1 MCTISSLS
9 THLVNVNMVKHWMNI
24 EQRGQRAIKHCTI
37 APSGIYMRWR
47 TSRYLPSFPAATACR
62 LILYRKTNRQHRV
75 DRPGRHSNLRSC
87 HLPRE
92 LMQPTVPLGQ
102 KECLSRVQM
111 TTAFNV
117 ITGFWFLPP
126 EHVFV
131 VRNHTAVD
139 ACVW

>member
-1 MCTISSLS
+1 MQSFHYPSVWS
-9 THLVNVNMVKHWMNI
+9 MWMWSNI
-24 EQRGQRAIKHCTI
+24 EWTVSSNTNTLHDSAIWHRHEITNGT
-37 APSGIYMRWR
+37 P
-47 TSRYLPSFPAATACR
+47 RYLPSFPAATACR
-62 LILYRKTNRQHRV
+62 LIPYRKTKRQHRV
-75 DRPGRHSNLRSC
+75 DSPGRHSNLRSC

-117 ITGFWFLPP
+117 ITGFWLLPP

-131 VRNHTAVD
+131 VPNHTAVD